1 MKNHVVRH
9 SRWIILFFLPSK
21 ETECWPESLLT
32 LDTFSSFLH
41 WVQTGHIAL
50 ANLGLNVLN
59 YLNDEIDSY
68 WNDKNIILGEYFPKL
83 EYIMDISN

>member
-1 MKNHVVRH
+1 M
-9 SRWIILFFLPSK
+9 
-21 ETECWPESLLT
+21 
-32 LDTFSSFLH
+32 
-41 WVQTGHIAL
+41 QTGHIAL